1 MLLKHYL
8 LFFLLLCFCRFKA
21 QDIEIS
27 GKITIKQTQEP
38 LDNALVLLKNEQ
50 KILLYTYTNENGVY
64 YLKLISAEATKY
76 NLEISSLGH
85 SKAQYGF
92 SLQPDKKTYTFDFS
106 LAENAETLSTVVLK
120 SDKKIKIN
128 RDTISYKASSFTNG
142 SERSVEDLLGKIPGI
157 EITETGEI
165 KALGKKIQKI
175 LIEGDDLAGNRY
187 KVISKNLGSDVIDKV
202 DIVSNYDENPI
213 LKQFL
218 NSENVVLNLRLKKN
232 KKSVLFGK
240 IKAGGGIE
248 NRFLADADIGL
259 ITPGLKF
266 LNLAES
272 NNVGNMVNN
281 QFKNYSYS
289 AQGFNDFN
297 KNFSVQQNPVI
308 YLDSG
313 NLFFLPDNTYI
324 ENTSIANNLLLNERF
339 GEKGKLRNSLFFY
352 NEKFENDNLAYYKY
366 FVEPEDITYTEQNS
380 IQTKNLNLSN
390 DFTISYAVS
399 KNLYI
404 ESNNT
409 LTLHN
414 KKQENH
420 LIFNGSDY
428 IFQNLQRQERELESK
443 TQITRK
449 TDYGAAV
456 FDVFLGSKKGEENF
470 LILPNQ
476 LEQQELNTKLYTNYD
491 TSIDYQGIDGAFIF
505 KNNGATFSLT
515 GGFKHFNE
523 ILNTKSTSNYN
534 GNTIDN
540 DSLSGSNF
548 AKHIV
553 PHLQFKIETEVVKNL
568 FFSSKID
575 AKVNYY
581 TKNNFSNTFFLPNPQ
596 IRINLKKTKT
606 GSYLFKYSYETEIP
620 RLNYFTDNYMVNSY
634 RNLKLGVKEVKSLK
648 SHNYLFSYTLSKVEQ
663 RLHFNT
669 SISYILYKNGLSFYN
684 RLSETTDIS
693 ELTYTTGEK
702 ILAPQARITTYINP
716 FHTTLKFGYQLR
728 ISEKPVQLN
737 DNFTIL
743 NSQTSSY
750 SLNATTFW
758 KGIVNFKLLANYSI
772 NQAKSKN
779 TYVRNKRYRFKL
791 DSSFKIY
798 DAYFVNIE
806 SNAFIVASDFYETN
820 SLNME
825 YRPKDKDWSLGL
837 QIQNIFNTKE
847 YLLENAFEY
856 SQSIKS
862 YRAIERY
869 AFIYGSFRF

>member
-1 MLLKHYL
+1 MFLKYF
-8 LFFLLLCFCRFKA
+8 LFFLLFLGFCITKA
-21 QDIEIS
+21 QDVKVS
-27 GKITIKQTQEP
+27 GKITIKQTQKP
-38 LDNALVLLKNEQ
+38 LENALVLLKNEQ
-50 KILLYTYTNENGVY
+50 KILSYTYTNKNGVY
-64 YLKLISAEATKY
+64 HLKLISAEATKY

-85 SKAQYGF
+85 AKKQYNF
-92 SLQPDKKTYTFDFS
+92 SLQPNKKSYTFDFS
-106 LAENAETLSTVVLK
+106 LAENEETLSTVVLK

-157 EITETGEI
+157 EITDTGEI
-165 KALGKKIQKI
+165 KALGKKIEKI

-232 KKSVLFGK
+232 KKSVLFGN

-272 NNVGNMVNN
+272 NNVGNVVNN
-281 QFKNYSYS
+281 QFKNYTYS

-297 KNFSVQQNPVI
+297 KNFSIRQNPVI

-313 NLFFLPDNTYI
+313 NLIFLPDNTYI
-324 ENTSIANNLLLNERF
+324 ENTSLANNLLLNERL
-339 GEKGKLRNSLFFY
+339 GENGKIRNSLFFY
-352 NEKFENDNLAYYKY
+352 TEKFENDNSVFYKY

-390 DFTISYAVS
+390 DFTISYAIS

-420 LIFNGSDY
+420 LKFNGSDD

-456 FDVFLGSKKGEENF
+456 FDIFLGSKKGEEFF

-476 LEQQELNTKLYTNYD
+476 LGQQEQSTKLYTNYD
-491 TSIDYQGIDGAFIF
+491 TSIDYQGLDGAFIF
-505 KNNGATFSLT
+505 KNNKTTYSLT

-523 ILNTKSTSNYN
+523 VLNTKSTTNFDD
-534 GNTIDN
+534 NTIDI
-540 DSLSGSNF
+540 DSLSGNNF
-548 AKHIV
+548 AN
-553 PHLQFKIETEVVKNL
+553 HLESHAQFKLETEVVKNL
-568 FFSSKID
+568 FFSSEID
-575 AKVNYY
+575 AKLNYY

-596 IRINLKKTKT
+596 IKINFKKTKT
-606 GSYLFKYSYETEIP
+606 GSYLFRYSYETEIP

-634 RNLKLGVKEVKSLK
+634 RNLKLGIKEVKALK

-663 RLHFNT
+663 RLHFNA

-684 RLSETTDIS
+684 RLSETTDTS
-693 ELTYTTGEK
+693 KLTYTSGKKT
-702 ILAPQARITTYINP
+702 LAPQARITTYINP
-716 FHTTLKFGYQLR
+716 LYTTLKLGYQLR

-779 TYVRNKRYRFKL
+779 TSVRNKRYRFKL

-806 SNAFIVASDFYETN
+806 SNAFVVASDFYETN

-856 SQSIKS
+856 SQSIQS
-862 YRAIERY
+862 YRAIKRY